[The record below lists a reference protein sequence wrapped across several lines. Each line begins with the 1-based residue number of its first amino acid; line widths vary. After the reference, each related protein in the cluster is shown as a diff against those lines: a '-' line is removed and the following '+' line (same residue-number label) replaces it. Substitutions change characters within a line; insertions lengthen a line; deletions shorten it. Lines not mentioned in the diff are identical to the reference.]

1 MDTELLNQEY
11 NKVELHDITTTP
23 IHYLTPT
30 PNNLNSWGEGLLL

>member
-11 NKVELHDITTTP
+11 NKVELHYITTTP

-30 PNNLNSWGEGLLL
+30 PNT